1 MEAVRK
7 ETARRQS
14 LQIIRNQVKL
24 ASWTIRPFHMP
35 NRGVTV
41 SCNPLISIDSYERIQ
56 GNTAPKNMV
65 FSQRSGTFKEDP
77 NQVDEQRRDR
87 ANGSIQMPSGLV
99 IPDPR
104 SGAAIALQSAPNGM
118 AHDNVA
124 ARATIYAATA
134 KARRRMS

>member
-1 MEAVRK
+1 
-7 ETARRQS
+7 
-14 LQIIRNQVKL
+14 
-24 ASWTIRPFHMP
+24 
-35 NRGVTV
+35 
-41 SCNPLISIDSYERIQ
+41 
-56 GNTAPKNMV
+56 MV

-77 NQVDEQRRDR
+77 NQVDEQRRDSRRDR